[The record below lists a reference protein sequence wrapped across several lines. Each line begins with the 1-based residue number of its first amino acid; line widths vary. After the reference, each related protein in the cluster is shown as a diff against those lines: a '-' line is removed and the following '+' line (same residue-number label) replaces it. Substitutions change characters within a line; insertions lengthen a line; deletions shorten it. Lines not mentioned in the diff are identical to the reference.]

1 MTHALSSTRQVG
13 AAALDSMARVSI
25 EQMNEACQELDGI
38 DELLG
43 HAIEQLMAAFRRI
56 GERAADEAIAQAV
69 REAVTALQFRDLVGQ
84 KLGHMRAELAALGA
98 TLQAI
103 RALPAQP
110 GQEDLAARV
119 EVLLR
124 GLRETRSASPARQ
137 ELMHAGEAEMF

>member
-1 MTHALSSTRQVG
+1 MNQTLSSNRHVC

-25 EQMNEACQELDGI
+25 EQMNEACQELDGV

-43 HAIEQLMAAFRRI
+43 HAIGQLMAAFQRI
-56 GERAADEAIAQAV
+56 GERATDDGIAQAV

-110 GQEDLAARV
+110 DQEDLAPRI
-119 EVLLR
+119 ELLLR

-137 ELMHAGEAEMF
+137 QLMHAGEAEMF